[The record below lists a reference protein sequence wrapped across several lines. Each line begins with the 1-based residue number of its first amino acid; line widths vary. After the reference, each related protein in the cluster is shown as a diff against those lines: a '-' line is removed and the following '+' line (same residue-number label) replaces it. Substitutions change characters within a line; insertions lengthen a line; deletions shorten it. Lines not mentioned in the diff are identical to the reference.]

1 MPAWKRWMA
10 KRHHNYY
17 FQVQQQLF
25 TLTDR
30 KYCDFVVCAI
40 SPDRK
45 PHIVKERIYPDL
57 RHWNTAVPKLEAF
70 WRIYILPEILGR
82 WYTRRCTLPVSKPI
96 DNGICFCRA
105 PRDETVITCSNTE
118 CPYAGFHPSCLALS
132 SAMIP
137 KTWYCPHCSKLPQF
151 KRKRGRSSSTNQHA
165 QKAVINQAA
174 LQCNIICVCASK
186 PSPTD
191 KLVECDDPDCK
202 TGKFFHLTCL
212 GLKRLPNNSKTT
224 WQCCACKKRKKPVRA
239 TTCTSFVSVPTP
251 SIIESSS
258 DREDDVSVIKGTV
271 NKKSA
276 LSKLVENDY
285 QTILSPDGWLTCHI
299 IQ

>member
-82 WYTRRCTLPVSKPI
+82 WYTRRCTLPVSKLI

-151 KRKRGRSSSTNQHA
+151 KRKRGAH
-165 QKAVINQAA
+165 
-174 LQCNIICVCASK
+174 
-186 PSPTD
+186 
-191 KLVECDDPDCK
+191 
-202 TGKFFHLTCL
+202 HLL
-212 GLKRLPNNSKTT
+212 
-224 WQCCACKKRKKPVRA
+224 
-239 TTCTSFVSVPTP
+239 TSMH
-251 SIIESSS
+251 
-258 DREDDVSVIKGTV
+258 RR
-271 NKKSA
+271 
-276 LSKLVENDY
+276 
-285 QTILSPDGWLTCHI
+285 Q
-299 IQ
+299 